1 MSPMI
6 NGCVSVGTTSALPP
20 ARRTNS
26 ASHSAA
32 AFTSPD
38 RSASALT
45 LGMRI
50 SSASSSNQGSAT
62 AAESRQMEEGPRSA
76 WALFTPSVLRHVAK
90 CDRVGE
96 RAQLLQALVLDLAD
110 PLTRHVERAADL
122 VQRARVLA
130 VEAVAE
136 LEDAP
141 LAEAQRPQHA
151 LERRLADLDLGGLFG
166 KRLGLVGEEVP
177 ELGLLFVAD
186 RLLQRDRRLRAAPD
200 LLDLVRAELDVPADL
215 PRGRLPAE
223 LGAPLPLRADDL
235 VQLLDDVH
243 RHADRPGLVRQ
254 GAGDGLADPPGGVR
268 RELEALAVVELLG
281 RAHEPD
287 RPLLDEI
294 EEGQAL
300 VAVPLGD
307 RDDEAQVRLDHLLL
321 RFMLAALDAL
331 RELDLLG
338 GGEKVDLADVL
349 QEELQRVGRDLARRL
364 RLLLLLVVP
373 VLHDLDLQLLER
385 VVEVV
390 DLRGVEIELAERRA
404 DLLGAERP
412 RRAAGFQQPLRFVRL
427 EHLGDARRLGPLP
440 LLPHYGSSSGLV
452 AVRTHPIRGCGT
464 LSWVPDGRH
473 RPNGS
478 FFAQRVPTF
487 RKASRY
493 LAASCPSGEFGASAR
508 AFSSSS

>member
-6 NGCVSVGTTSALPP
+6 NGWVSVGTTSALPP

-186 RLLQRDRRLRAAPD
+186 RLLERDRRLRAAPD

-223 LGAPLPLRADDL
+223 LGAQLPLRADDL

-300 VAVPLGD
+300 VAVLLGD

-321 RFMLAALDAL
+321 RAMLPALDAL

-349 QEELQRVGRDLARRL
+349 QEELQRVGRDLTRL
-364 RLLLLLVVP
+364 RLRRLLVVP
-373 VLHDLDLQLLER
+373 VLHHFDVQLLER
-385 VVEVV
+385 VVKVV
-390 DLRGVEIELAERRA
+390 DLRGVELKLAERRR
-404 DLLGAERP
+404 DFLGAERP
-412 RRAAGFQQPLRFVRL
+412 GYAAGFQQPLCLVRI
-427 EHLGDARRLGPLP
+427 EHLGNARRLGPLP
-440 LLPHYGSSSGLV
+440 LLAHWLPSLGP
-452 AVRTHPIRGCGT
+452 HPICGCGT
-464 LSWVPDGRH
+464 LAWVPDGRH

-478 FFAQRVPTF
+478 FFGQRVPT
-487 RKASRY
+487 
-493 LAASCPSGEFGASAR
+493 LLSACK
-508 AFSSSS
+508 